1 MQKYKIRLLKII
13 LAVVVIAASAYCPGW
28 KNLSGETISAA
39 GVLVAALWLWSSE
52 ALPMSVSIICII
64 GIAVAEGLLKPID
77 AVMNF
82 DWRTALFVV
91 ASSGITAAMAIST
104 IPQRMTK
111 WLLRLSGDKAGIFV
125 LGFGLLVA
133 VCSSIMSSLAT
144 CALFAGMVDELL
156 GKKKNSI
163 RRCLMLVIPACA
175 GIGGFMTPAG
185 TPANLL
191 VLAMLKEQGI
201 TMRFWQWC
209 AIGIPTGL
217 ITTLLFI
224 CSAVLIIRPNLKD
237 LNLTLP
243 PLTKIQRKKDHAT
256 IGIVLFI
263 LIGWIAT
270 SWIREIE
277 LWHIACAGVFVMLVP
292 PFGILN
298 FSLLKKY
305 IHWDLVITMGTVGIA
320 MGAITNSGLTNWICQ
335 HMVASLSSLRPAF
348 ILMVVSMEICCI
360 RAFIPTT
367 TGVVMLLGPILIEL
381 AAVTGQSVPVL
392 LMLMSFWTACAL
404 LLVYTEPIYLLTWQR
419 KDYSALDLL
428 KIGAVPSLIMATF
441 GCRFIQELTALIV
454 N

>member
-1 MQKYKIRLLKII
+1 MQWLKLIPAIAII
-13 LAVVVIAASAYCPGW
+13 VASACCPGW
-28 KNLSGETISAA
+28 KDLTGEAIGAA
-39 GVLVAALWLWSSE
+39 GVLAAALWLWSSE
-52 ALPMSVSIICII
+52 ALPMSASIICII
-64 GIAVAEGLLKPID
+64 VVVIAEGLLKPMD
-77 AVMNF
+77 AVMCF
-82 DWRTALFVV
+82 DWKTALFVV

-111 WLLRLSGDKAGIFV
+111 WLLKLSGDKAGTFV

-133 VCSSIMSSLAT
+133 ACSSVMSSLAT

-156 GKKKNSI
+156 GKKKNSL

-191 VLAMLKEQGI
+191 VLSMLKRQGI
-201 TMRFWQWC
+201 AMRFWQWC
-209 AIGIPTGL
+209 IIGIPAGL
-217 ITTLLFI
+217 ITALLFI
-224 CSAVLIIRPNLKD
+224 CSAVLVIRPSLEE

-243 PLTKIQRKKDHAT
+243 PLTKLQRKRDRAI

-263 LIGWIAT
+263 LAGWMAT

-277 LWHIACAGVFVMLVP
+277 LWHVACAGVFVMLLP
-292 PFGILN
+292 SIGILK

-320 MGAITNSGLTNWICQ
+320 MGAIANSGLTGWVCQ
-335 HMVASLSSLRPAF
+335 HMVASMTNLPPE
-348 ILMVVSMEICCI
+348 LMLIVVSMEICCI

-381 AAVTGQSVPVL
+381 ATITGQSVSVL

-419 KDYSALDLL
+419 KDYSAVDLL
-428 KIGAVPSLIMATF
+428 KIGAIPSLIMATL
-441 GCRFIQELTALIV
+441 GCWVIQKLTMLIV
-454 N
+454 K